1 MPVCQ
6 VRVVEMTGLLDL
18 GWVVGKINVKKG
30 GMFTLKNFPEP
41 CLLTNWFDALCSQ
54 YNSGK

>member
-41 CLLTNWFDALCSQ
+41 CLLTNWFDTLCS
-54 YNSGK
+54 